1 MQADASEGIRAPG
14 YRGRDEPPR
23 PGRDR
28 DAVPRGGQA
37 LRHRA
42 GRVAYEPVDEAT
54 RAETVK
60 GLRLDD
66 RGGRLELRAAR
77 SGGLTLGVR
86 GRAILLSAQDPNAVE
101 SLATAAFGG

>member
-14 YRGRDEPPR
+14 YRGRDEPR

-28 DAVPRGGQA
+28 DAVPRGGQG
-37 LRHRA
+37 LRHGA

-60 GLRLDD
+60 ALRLHD
-66 RGGRLELRAAR
+66 RGGRIELRAAR

-86 GRAILLSAQDPNAVE
+86 GCRAILLSAQEAKAVE
-101 SLATAAFGG
+101 SLVTAAFGG